1 MIQMNIDL
9 EGCDLHRTRWKN
21 RFDIARAL
29 IISGDDVNA
38 RGKDNQGSCC
48 PVPKLRGSKPR
59 LMTNTK
65 VPNAILH
72 SQK

>member
-1 MIQMNIDL
+1 MNIDL

-21 RFDIARAL
+21 RFDIALAL
-29 IISGDDVNA
+29 TISGDDVNA
-38 RGKDNQGSCC
+38 RGKDNQEACC
-48 PVPKLRGSKPR
+48 PIPKLRGSKTS

-72 SQK
+72 SQT

>member
-1 MIQMNIDL
+1 MSQMNIDL
-9 EGCDLHRTRWKN
+9 ERWDLHRAAWKN

-29 IISGDDVNA
+29 TISGDDVNS

-48 PVPKLRGSKPR
+48 PIPKLRGSKPS